1 QKHLMITS
9 IFSKSKPINFI
20 VVFFITLSAY
30 VIANLKLSNEAF
42 NFNFVIEK
50 SIIFGICYFSILTLN
65 FIVGK
70 NNLTQKNNYEIL
82 LYSLFLLMLPESLL
96 SDRVIVSNFFIL
108 LALRRTLSLR
118 SQVNL
123 KKKLFDASFWVAI
136 ASLFYFW
143 AILFFILIYAVLLLF
158 TDNKIK
164 NWIVPLTGLS
174 TVLLLVI
181 SYSIIING
189 EFFGVINVSPDVSFD
204 YSNYNSYKVVIA
216 TTILLSFGVWSSI
229 FYLASIRKRM
239 KKVRPIFK
247 AIFISLAITF
257 TIMIIAPEK
266 NGSEFLF
273 LFPSLAI
280 VVANYIETI
289 QEKWFKE
296 IFLSILIISP
306 IMLLI
311 L

>member
-1 QKHLMITS
+1 MITS

-20 VVFFITLSAY
+20 VVFFISLSAY
-30 VIANLKLSNEAF
+30 IIANLKLNDGGF
-42 NFNFVIEK
+42 NLNLAIEK
-50 SIIFGICYFSILTLN
+50 TVIFGICYFSILTLN

-82 LYSLFLLMLPESLL
+82 LYSLFLLLLPESLL
-96 SDRVIVSNFFIL
+96 SDRIIVSNFFIL

-118 SQVNL
+118 SQVSL

-164 NWIVPLTGLS
+164 NWIVPFTGLI
-174 TVLLLVI
+174 TVFLIVI
-181 SYSIIING
+181 SYSIIFNG
-189 EFFGVINVSPDVSFD
+189 DFFGVINVLPDVSFD
-204 YSNYNSYKVVIA
+204 YSNFNSYKIIIA
-216 TTILLSFGVWSSI
+216 TTILLSFGIWSSI

-239 KKVRPIFK
+239 KKFRPIFK
-247 AIFISLAITF
+247 AIFISLAIAF
-257 TIMIIAPEK
+257 VIMIIAPEK

-273 LFPSLAI
+273 LFPTLAI

-296 IFLSILIISP
+296 IFLLILIISP
-306 IMLLI
+306 IVLLI

>member
-1 QKHLMITS
+1 MITS

-20 VVFFITLSAY
+20 VVFFITLSAFI
-30 VIANLKLSNEAF
+30 IANFKLGNEALIF
-42 NFNFVIEK
+42 NTIVEK
-50 SIIFGICYFSILTLN
+50 TIIFGICFFSILTLN

-70 NNLTQKNNYEIL
+70 NSLTQKNNYEII

-96 SDRVIVSNFFIL
+96 SDKIIISNFFIL

-118 SQVNL
+118 SQINL

-136 ASLFYFW
+136 AAIFYFW

-164 NWIVPLTGLS
+164 NWIVPFTGLI
-174 TVLLLVI
+174 TVLLIMV
-181 SYSIIING
+181 SYSIIANDTFFEAIN
-189 EFFGVINVSPDVSFD
+189 ISPVVSFD
-204 YSNYNSYKVVIA
+204 YSNFNSFKDVIA
-216 TTILLSFGVWSSI
+216 ITILLSFGVWSSI
-229 FYLASIRKRM
+229 FYLASIKKRM
-239 KKVRPIFK
+239 KKFRPIFK
-247 AIFISLAITF
+247 AIFISLAIAF
-257 TIMIIAPEK
+257 VIMIIAPKK

-273 LFPSLAI
+273 LFPALSI

-289 QEKWFKE
+289 KEKWFKE
-296 IFLSILIISP
+296 IFLLILIISP
-306 IMLLI
+306 IILLI

>member
-1 QKHLMITS
+1 MITS

-30 VIANLKLSNEAF
+30 VIANLKLSNEAI

-306 IMLLI
+306 IILLI

>member
-1 QKHLMITS
+1 MITS

-20 VVFFITLSAY
+20 VVFFISLFAY
-30 VIANLKLSNEAF
+30 VIANFKLSNEVY
-42 NFNFVIEK
+42 NFNNILEK
-50 SIIFGICYFSILTLN
+50 IVIFGISYFSILTLN

-70 NNLTQKNNYEIL
+70 NSLTQKNNYEIL

-96 SDRVIVSNFFIL
+96 SDKIIVSNFFIL

-118 SQVNL
+118 SQINL

-164 NWIVPLTGLS
+164 NWIVPFTGLL
-174 TVLLLVI
+174 TVLLIVV
-181 SYSIIING
+181 SYSIIVNG
-189 EFFGVINVSPDVSFD
+189 DFFGAIKIASDISFD
-204 YSNYNSYKVVIA
+204 YSNFNSSKDIIA
-216 TTILLSFGVWSSI
+216 ITILLSFGVWSSI

-239 KKVRPIFK
+239 KKFRPIFK
-247 AIFISLAITF
+247 SIFISLAIAF
-257 TIMIIAPEK
+257 VIMIIAPDK

-273 LFPSLAI
+273 LFPTLAI

-289 QEKWFKE
+289 KEKWFRE
-296 IFLSILIISP
+296 IFLLILIISQ
-306 IMLLI
+306 IVLLI

>member
-1 QKHLMITS
+1 MITS

-20 VVFFITLSAY
+20 VVFFISLFAY
-30 VIANLKLSNEAF
+30 VIANFKLSNEVY
-42 NFNFVIEK
+42 NFNDILEK
-50 SIIFGICYFSILTLN
+50 IVIFGVCYFSILTLN

-70 NNLTQKNNYEIL
+70 NSLTQKNNYEIL
-82 LYSLFLLMLPESLL
+82 LYSLFLLMLPKSLL
-96 SDRVIVSNFFIL
+96 SDKIIVSNFFIL

-118 SQVNL
+118 SQINL

-164 NWIVPLTGLS
+164 NWIVPFTGLL
-174 TVLLLVI
+174 TVLLIVV
-181 SYSIIING
+181 SYSIIVNG
-189 EFFGVINVSPDVSFD
+189 DFFGAIKIASDISID
-204 YSNYNSYKVVIA
+204 YSNFNSSKDIIA
-216 TTILLSFGVWSSI
+216 ITILLSFGVWSSI

-239 KKVRPIFK
+239 KKFRPIFK
-247 AIFISLAITF
+247 SIFISLAIAF
-257 TIMIIAPEK
+257 VIMIIAPDK

-273 LFPSLAI
+273 LFPTLAI

-289 QEKWFKE
+289 KEKWFRE
-296 IFLSILIISP
+296 IFLLILIISP
-306 IMLLI
+306 IVLLI

>member
-1 QKHLMITS
+1 MITS

-20 VVFFITLSAY
+20 VVFFISLSAY
-30 VIANLKLSNEAF
+30 IIANLKLNDEGF
-42 NFNFVIEK
+42 NLNLAIEK
-50 SIIFGICYFSILTLN
+50 TVIFGICYFSILTLN

-82 LYSLFLLMLPESLL
+82 LYSLFLLLLPESLL
-96 SDRVIVSNFFIL
+96 SDRIIVSNFFIL

-118 SQVNL
+118 SQVSL

-164 NWIVPLTGLS
+164 NWIVPFTGLI
-174 TVLLLVI
+174 TVFLIVI
-181 SYSIIING
+181 SYSIIFNG
-189 EFFGVINVSPDVSFD
+189 DFFGVINVLPDVSFD
-204 YSNYNSYKVVIA
+204 YSNFNSYKIIIA
-216 TTILLSFGVWSSI
+216 TTILLSFGIWSSI

-239 KKVRPIFK
+239 KKFRPIFK
-247 AIFISLAITF
+247 AIFISLAIAF
-257 TIMIIAPEK
+257 VIMIIAPEK

-273 LFPSLAI
+273 LFPTLAI

-296 IFLSILIISP
+296 IFLLILIISP
-306 IMLLI
+306 IVLLI

>member
-1 QKHLMITS
+1 MITS

-20 VVFFITLSAY
+20 VVFFISLFAY
-30 VIANLKLSNEAF
+30 VIANFKLSNEVY
-42 NFNFVIEK
+42 NFNDILEK
-50 SIIFGICYFSILTLN
+50 IVIFGVCYFSILTLN

-70 NNLTQKNNYEIL
+70 NSLTQKNNYEIL
-82 LYSLFLLMLPESLL
+82 LYSLFLLMLPKSLL
-96 SDRVIVSNFFIL
+96 SDKIIVSNFFIL

-118 SQVNL
+118 SQINL

-164 NWIVPLTGLS
+164 NWIVPFTGLLI
-174 TVLLLVI
+174 VLLIVV
-181 SYSIIING
+181 SYSIILNG
-189 EFFGVINVSPDVSFD
+189 DFFGAINIAFDISID
-204 YSNYNSYKVVIA
+204 YSNFNSSKDIIA
-216 TTILLSFGVWSSI
+216 ITILLSFGVWSSI

-239 KKVRPIFK
+239 KKFRPIFK
-247 AIFISLAITF
+247 SIFISLAIAF
-257 TIMIIAPEK
+257 VIMIIAPDK

-273 LFPSLAI
+273 LFPTLAI

-289 QEKWFKE
+289 KEKWFRE
-296 IFLSILIISP
+296 IFLLILIISP
-306 IMLLI
+306 IVLLI

>member
-1 QKHLMITS
+1 MITS

-20 VVFFITLSAY
+20 VVFFITLFAFI
-30 VIANLKLSNEAF
+30 IANFKLGNEVLIF
-42 NFNFVIEK
+42 NTIVEK
-50 SIIFGICYFSILTLN
+50 TIIFGICFFSILTLN

-70 NNLTQKNNYEIL
+70 NSLTQKNNYEIL

-96 SDRVIVSNFFIL
+96 SDKIIISNFFIL

-118 SQVNL
+118 SQINL

-136 ASLFYFW
+136 AAIFYFW

-164 NWIVPLTGLS
+164 NWIVPFTGLI
-174 TVLLLVI
+174 TVLLIMV
-181 SYSIIING
+181 SYSIIANDTFFETIN
-189 EFFGVINVSPDVSFD
+189 ISPVVSFD
-204 YSNYNSYKVVIA
+204 YSNFNSFKDVIA
-216 TTILLSFGVWSSI
+216 ITILLSFGAWSSI
-229 FYLASIRKRM
+229 FYLASIKKRM
-239 KKVRPIFK
+239 KKFRPIFK
-247 AIFISLAITF
+247 AIFISLAVAFVI
-257 TIMIIAPEK
+257 IIIAPEK

-273 LFPSLAI
+273 LFPALSI

-289 QEKWFKE
+289 KEQWFKE
-296 IFLSILIISP
+296 IFILILIISP
-306 IMLLI
+306 IVLLI

>member
-1 QKHLMITS
+1 MITS

-20 VVFFITLSAY
+20 VVFFISLFAY
-30 VIANLKLSNEAF
+30 VIANFKLSNEVY
-42 NFNFVIEK
+42 NFNNILEK
-50 SIIFGICYFSILTLN
+50 IVIFGICYFSILTLN

-70 NNLTQKNNYEIL
+70 NSLTQKNNYEIL

-96 SDRVIVSNFFIL
+96 SDKIIVSNFFIL

-118 SQVNL
+118 SQINL

-164 NWIVPLTGLS
+164 NWIVPFTGLL
-174 TVLLLVI
+174 TVLLIVV
-181 SYSIIING
+181 SYSIIVSG
-189 EFFGVINVSPDVSFD
+189 DFFGAIKIASDISFD
-204 YSNYNSYKVVIA
+204 YSNFNSSKDIIA
-216 TTILLSFGVWSSI
+216 ITILLSFGVWSSI

-239 KKVRPIFK
+239 KKFRPIFK
-247 AIFISLAITF
+247 SIFISLAIAF
-257 TIMIIAPEK
+257 VIMIIAPDK

-273 LFPSLAI
+273 LFPTLAI

-289 QEKWFKE
+289 KEKWFRE
-296 IFLSILIISP
+296 IFLLILIISP
-306 IMLLI
+306 IVLLI